1 MISYSRFTWDT
12 IRKILQLVVLANLGV
27 LGHIDGELEVSTAIE
42 TNVFAIDEDSS
53 FVIYGTEVK
62 QDLLAVPG

>member
-1 MISYSRFTWDT
+1 
-12 IRKILQLVVLANLGV
+12 LANLGV